1 MLRNFLRILLVA
13 VVCVLCEPA
22 SMASAHA
29 VLDNSVPT
37 SGATLEDTPLQIVLD
52 FDESVEPSLGYIRL
66 FSSSGKRVQ
75 LPVVKADAAD
85 ASIIRVVP
93 PTLAQDSYVAI
104 YRVISADGH
113 PVEGAITFR
122 VGVGAV
128 SNLSSVIET
137 ALQDS
142 ETSNAVKVAMALM
155 RFISYIAISVVLAG
169 IFFLL
174 SSDAARKGLN
184 KAVVLAGSV
193 LGLSTALLYLLH
205 GINASGGSWA
215 QKANLSI
222 VKDVFATQV
231 GESLFVR
238 IVASFL
244 LVCVVARWSNSAKEP
259 RQINKFVA
267 VFSFIILPFTYAFA
281 GHAAVDS
288 PAALTV
294 ALLALHVGAVGV
306 WCGGLL
312 LLLFIADI
320 RTTSIVEWFSRRA
333 AVLIALVVATGVVQ
347 ALLLM
352 NGIGNLTKTSYGKAL
367 IAKVCVVGVMLI
379 CAAIVR
385 RRFYESG
392 VTRLRAVLCAE
403 VVVGLVVLSITSGM
417 VAASPRPTVSNAP
430 FSTALVQGDVIANIT
445 ISRPRVGES
454 EMHVIVSPPNGS
466 LDPVLAIKARFS
478 LASGNVPPI
487 QAELNA
493 VGPNH
498 FVGTIQFVYPGEWK
512 VDVIVSPDA
521 NSEVLYSTQLSIK

>member
-1 MLRNFLRILLVA
+1 
-13 VVCVLCEPA
+13 
-22 SMASAHA
+22 MASAHA

-52 FDESVEPSLGYIRL
+52 FDESVESSLGYIKL

-75 LPVVKADAAD
+75 LPAVKADASD
-85 ASIIRVVP
+85 ASIVRVVP
-93 PTLAQDSYVAI
+93 PTLAQDSYVAV

-122 VGVGAV
+122 VGAGAV
-128 SNLSSVIET
+128 SNLASVIET

-155 RFISYIAISVVLAG
+155 RFISYIAISIVLAG

-174 SSDAARKGLN
+174 GSDAPRKGLN
-184 KAVVLAGSV
+184 RAVVLAGSV

-205 GINASGGSWA
+205 GMNASGGTWG
-215 QKANLSI
+215 QIANVSV

-231 GESLFVR
+231 GESLFAR
-238 IVASFL
+238 IVILFL
-244 LVCVVARWSNSAKEP
+244 LVCVVARWG
-259 RQINKFVA
+259 KFVA
-267 VFSFIILPFTYAFA
+267 VFAFATLPFTYAFA

-288 PAALTV
+288 PAALTI
-294 ALLALHVGAVGV
+294 ALLALHVAAVGV
-306 WCGGLL
+306 WCGGLIL
-312 LLLFIADI
+312 LIFVKDI
-320 RTTSIVEWFSRRA
+320 RTTSIVEWFSQRA
-333 AVLIALVVATGVVQ
+333 AILIAVVVATGVVQ

-352 NGIGNLTKTSYGKAL
+352 DGIGNLTKTSYGKAL
-367 IAKVCVVGVMLI
+367 IAKVCVVGIMLI

-392 VTRLRAVLCAE
+392 VSRLRAVLCAE
-403 VVVGLVVLSITSGM
+403 VVVGLVVLSITAGM

-445 ISRPRVGES
+445 ISPPRVGES

-478 LASGNVPPI
+478 LVSGSVPPI

-498 FVGTIQFVYPGEWK
+498 FVGYIQFVYPGEWK

-521 NSEVLYSTQLSIK
+521 NSEVLYSTQVKIK

>member
-1 MLRNFLRILLVA
+1 MLRNFLRIVFVA
-13 VVCVLCEPA
+13 IACVLCAPA
-22 SMASAHA
+22 TMASAHA

-37 SGATLEDTPLQIVLD
+37 SGATLEDSPLQIVLD
-52 FDESVEPSLGYIRL
+52 FDESVESSLGYIKL

-75 LPVVKADAAD
+75 LPAVKADASD
-85 ASIIRVVP
+85 ASIVRVVP
-93 PTLAQDSYVAI
+93 PTLAQDSYVAV

-122 VGVGAV
+122 VGAGAV
-128 SNLSSVIET
+128 SNLASVIET

-155 RFISYIAISVVLAG
+155 RFISYIAISIVLAG

-174 SSDAARKGLN
+174 GSDAPRKGLN
-184 KAVVLAGSV
+184 RAVVLAGSV

-205 GINASGGSWA
+205 GMNASGGSWA
-215 QKANLSI
+215 QIANVSV
-222 VKDVFATQV
+222 VKDVFSTQV
-231 GESLFVR
+231 GESLFAR
-238 IVASFL
+238 IVVSFL
-244 LVCVVARWSNSAKEP
+244 LVSVVARWG
-259 RQINKFVA
+259 KFVA
-267 VFSFIILPFTYAFA
+267 VFAFATLPFTYAFA

-288 PAALTV
+288 PAALTI
-294 ALLALHVGAVGV
+294 ALLALHVAAVGV
-306 WCGGLL
+306 WCGGLIL
-312 LLLFIADI
+312 LMFVKDI
-320 RTTSIVEWFSRRA
+320 RTTPIVEWFSQRA
-333 AVLIALVVATGVVQ
+333 AILIAVVVATGVVQ

-352 NGIGNLTKTSYGKAL
+352 DGIGNLTKTSYGKAL
-367 IAKVCVVGVMLI
+367 IAKVCVVGIMLI

-392 VTRLRAVLCAE
+392 VSRLRAVLCAE

-445 ISRPRVGES
+445 ISPPRVGES

-478 LASGNVPPI
+478 LVSGSVPPI

-498 FVGTIQFVYPGEWK
+498 FVGYIQFVYPGEWK

-521 NSEVLYSTQLSIK
+521 NSEVLYSTQVKIK

>member
-1 MLRNFLRILLVA
+1 MLRNFLRIVFVA
-13 VVCVLCEPA
+13 IACVLCAPA
-22 SMASAHA
+22 TMASAHA

-37 SGATLEDTPLQIVLD
+37 SGATLEDSPLQIVLD
-52 FDESVEPSLGYIRL
+52 FDESVESSLGYIKL

-75 LPVVKADAAD
+75 LPAVKADASD
-85 ASIIRVVP
+85 ASIVRVVP
-93 PTLAQDSYVAI
+93 PTLAQDSYVAV

-122 VGVGAV
+122 VGAGAV
-128 SNLSSVIET
+128 SNLASVIET

-155 RFISYIAISVVLAG
+155 RFISYIAISIVLAG

-174 SSDAARKGLN
+174 GSDAPRKGLN
-184 KAVVLAGSV
+184 RAVVLAGSV

-205 GINASGGSWA
+205 GMNASGGTWG
-215 QKANLSI
+215 QIANVSV

-231 GESLFVR
+231 GESLFAR
-238 IVASFL
+238 IVVSFL
-244 LVCVVARWSNSAKEP
+244 LVSVVARWG
-259 RQINKFVA
+259 KFVA
-267 VFSFIILPFTYAFA
+267 VFAFATLPFTYAFA

-288 PAALTV
+288 PAALTI
-294 ALLALHVGAVGV
+294 ALLALHVAAVGV
-306 WCGGLL
+306 WCGGLIL
-312 LLLFIADI
+312 LIFVKDI
-320 RTTSIVEWFSRRA
+320 RTTSIVEWFSQRA
-333 AVLIALVVATGVVQ
+333 AVLIAVVVATGVVQ

-352 NGIGNLTKTSYGKAL
+352 DGIGNLTKTSYGKAL
-367 IAKVCVVGVMLI
+367 IAKVCVVGIMLI

-392 VTRLRAVLCAE
+392 VSRLRAVLCAE

-445 ISRPRVGES
+445 ISPPRVGES

-478 LASGNVPPI
+478 LVSGSVPPI

-498 FVGTIQFVYPGEWK
+498 FVGYIQFVYPGEWK

-521 NSEVLYSTQLSIK
+521 NSEVLYSTQVKIK

>member
-1 MLRNFLRILLVA
+1 MLRNFLRTIFVA
-13 VVCVLCEPA
+13 VVCVLCLPA
-22 SMASAHA
+22 AMVSAHA

-37 SGATLEDTPLQIVLD
+37 SGATLEETPLQIVLD
-52 FDESVEPSLGYIRL
+52 FDESVESSLGYIKL
-66 FSSSGKRVQ
+66 FSSNGKRVQ
-75 LPVVKADAAD
+75 LPAVKADAAD
-85 ASIIRVVP
+85 ASIVRVVP
-93 PTLAQDSYVAI
+93 PTLAQDSYVAV

-122 VGVGAV
+122 VGAGAV
-128 SNLSSVIET
+128 SNLTSVIET
-137 ALQDS
+137 AFKDS
-142 ETSNAVKVAMALM
+142 ETSSALKVAMALM
-155 RFISYIAISVVLAG
+155 RLLSYIAVSVVLAV

-174 SSDAARKGLN
+174 GSHAPRKTLN
-184 KAVVLAGSV
+184 RSVVLAGSV

-205 GINASGGSWA
+205 GMNASGGTWG
-215 QKANLSI
+215 QIANVSV
-222 VKDVFATQV
+222 VKDVFTTQV
-231 GESLFVR
+231 GESLFAR
-238 IVASFL
+238 IVVSFL
-244 LVCVVARWSNSAKEP
+244 LVCAIARWGN
-259 RQINKFVA
+259 FVA
-267 VFSFIILPFTYAFA
+267 VFAFVTLPFTYAFA
-281 GHAAVDS
+281 GHSAVDS

-294 ALLALHVGAVGV
+294 ALLALHVSAIGV
-306 WCGGLL
+306 WCGGLIL
-312 LLLFIADI
+312 LIFVKDI
-320 RTTSIVEWFSRRA
+320 RTTSIVEWFSQRA
-333 AVLIALVVATGVVQ
+333 AILIAVVVATGVVQ

-352 NGIGNLTKTSYGKAL
+352 DGIGNLTKTSYGKAL

-392 VTRLRAVLCAE
+392 VSRLRAVLCAE

-445 ISRPRVGES
+445 ISPPRVGES

-478 LASGNVPPI
+478 LAISNVPPI
-487 QAELNA
+487 QVELNA

-498 FVGTIQFVYPGEWK
+498 FVGKIQFVYPGQWK

>member
-1 MLRNFLRILLVA
+1 MLRNFLRTVFVA
-13 VVCVLCEPA
+13 IACVLCAPA
-22 SMASAHA
+22 TMASAHA

-37 SGATLEDTPLQIVLD
+37 SGATLEDSPLQIVLD
-52 FDESVEPSLGYIRL
+52 FDESVESSLGYIKL

-75 LPVVKADAAD
+75 LPAVKADASD
-85 ASIIRVVP
+85 ASIVRVVP
-93 PTLAQDSYVAI
+93 PTLAQDSYVAV

-122 VGVGAV
+122 VGAGAV
-128 SNLSSVIET
+128 SNLASVIET

-155 RFISYIAISVVLAG
+155 RFISYIAISIVLAG

-174 SSDAARKGLN
+174 GSDAPRKGLN
-184 KAVVLAGSV
+184 RAVVLAGSV

-205 GINASGGSWA
+205 GMNASGGTWG
-215 QKANLSI
+215 QIANVSV

-231 GESLFVR
+231 GESLFAR
-238 IVASFL
+238 IVVSFL
-244 LVCVVARWSNSAKEP
+244 LVSVVARWG
-259 RQINKFVA
+259 KFVA
-267 VFSFIILPFTYAFA
+267 VFAFATLPFTYAFA

-288 PAALTV
+288 PAALTI
-294 ALLALHVGAVGV
+294 ALLALHVAAVGV
-306 WCGGLL
+306 WCGGLIL
-312 LLLFIADI
+312 LMFVKDI
-320 RTTSIVEWFSRRA
+320 RTTPIVEWFSQRA
-333 AVLIALVVATGVVQ
+333 AILIAVVVATGVVQ

-352 NGIGNLTKTSYGKAL
+352 DGIGNLTKTSYGKAL
-367 IAKVCVVGVMLI
+367 IAKVCVVGIMLI

-392 VTRLRAVLCAE
+392 VSRLRAVLCAE

-445 ISRPRVGES
+445 ISPPRVGES

-478 LASGNVPPI
+478 LVSGSVPPI

-498 FVGTIQFVYPGEWK
+498 FVGYIQFVYAGEWK

-521 NSEVLYSTQLSIK
+521 NSEVLYSTQVKIK

>member
-1 MLRNFLRILLVA
+1 MPRNFLRTVLVTIA
-13 VVCVLCEPA
+13 CVLCAPA
-22 SMASAHA
+22 TTASAHA

-52 FDESVEPSLGYIRL
+52 FDESVESSLGYIKL

-75 LPVVKADAAD
+75 LPAVKADASD
-85 ASIIRVVP
+85 ASIVRVVP
-93 PTLAQDSYVAI
+93 PTLAQDSYVAV

-122 VGVGAV
+122 VGAGAV
-128 SNLSSVIET
+128 SNLASVIET

-155 RFISYIAISVVLAG
+155 RFISYIAISIVLAG

-174 SSDAARKGLN
+174 GSDAPRKGLN
-184 KAVVLAGSV
+184 RAVVLAGSV

-205 GINASGGSWA
+205 GMNASGGTWG
-215 QKANLSI
+215 QIANVSV

-231 GESLFVR
+231 GESLFAR
-238 IVASFL
+238 IVVSFL
-244 LVCVVARWSNSAKEP
+244 LVSVVARWG
-259 RQINKFVA
+259 KFVA
-267 VFSFIILPFTYAFA
+267 VFAFATLPFTYAFA

-288 PAALTV
+288 PAALTI
-294 ALLALHVGAVGV
+294 ALLALHVAAVGV
-306 WCGGLL
+306 WCGGLIL
-312 LLLFIADI
+312 LMFVKDI
-320 RTTSIVEWFSRRA
+320 RTTPIVEWFSQRA
-333 AVLIALVVATGVVQ
+333 AILIAVVVATGVVQ

-352 NGIGNLTKTSYGKAL
+352 DGIGNLTKTSYGKAL
-367 IAKVCVVGVMLI
+367 IAKVCVVGIMLI

-392 VTRLRAVLCAE
+392 VSRLRAVLCAE

-445 ISRPRVGES
+445 ISPPRVGES

-478 LASGNVPPI
+478 LVSGSVPPI

-498 FVGTIQFVYPGEWK
+498 FVGYIQFVYPGEWK

-521 NSEVLYSTQLSIK
+521 NSEVLYSTQVKIK

>member
-1 MLRNFLRILLVA
+1 MLRNFLRTVLVA
-13 VVCVLCEPA
+13 IACVLCAPA
-22 SMASAHA
+22 AMASAHA

-52 FDESVEPSLGYIRL
+52 FDESVESSLGYIKL

-75 LPVVKADAAD
+75 LPAVKADASD
-85 ASIIRVVP
+85 ASIVRVVP
-93 PTLAQDSYVAI
+93 PTLAQDSYVAV

-122 VGVGAV
+122 VGAGAV
-128 SNLSSVIET
+128 SNLASVVET

-155 RFISYIAISVVLAG
+155 RFISYIAISIVLAG

-174 SSDAARKGLN
+174 GSDAPRKGLN
-184 KAVVLAGSV
+184 RAVVLAGSV

-205 GINASGGSWA
+205 GMNASGGSWA
-215 QKANLSI
+215 QIANVSV
-222 VKDVFATQV
+222 VKDVFSTQV
-231 GESLFVR
+231 GESLFAR
-238 IVASFL
+238 IVVSLL
-244 LVCVVARWSNSAKEP
+244 LVSVVARWG
-259 RQINKFVA
+259 KFVA
-267 VFSFIILPFTYAFA
+267 VFAFATLPFTYAFA

-288 PAALTV
+288 PAALTI
-294 ALLALHVGAVGV
+294 ALLALHVAAVGV
-306 WCGGLL
+306 WCGGLVL
-312 LLLFIADI
+312 LIFVKDI
-320 RTTSIVEWFSRRA
+320 RTTSIVEWFSQRA
-333 AVLIALVVATGVVQ
+333 AILIAVVVATGVVQ

-352 NGIGNLTKTSYGKAL
+352 DGIGNLTKTSYGKAL
-367 IAKVCVVGVMLI
+367 IAKVCVVGIMLI

-392 VTRLRAVLCAE
+392 VSRLRAVLCAE
-403 VVVGLVVLSITSGM
+403 VVVGLVVLTITSGM

-445 ISRPRVGES
+445 ISPPRVGES

-478 LASGNVPPI
+478 LVSGSVPPI

-498 FVGTIQFVYPGEWK
+498 FVGYIQFVYPGEWK

-521 NSEVLYSTQLSIK
+521 NSEVLYSTQVKIK

>member
-1 MLRNFLRILLVA
+1 MLRNFLRTVLVTISCLLCA
-13 VVCVLCEPA
+13 PA
-22 SMASAHA
+22 AMASAHA

-52 FDESVEPSLGYIRL
+52 FDESVESSLGYIKL

-75 LPVVKADAAD
+75 LPAVKADASD
-85 ASIIRVVP
+85 ASIVRVVP
-93 PTLAQDSYVAI
+93 PTLAQDSYVAV

-122 VGVGAV
+122 VGAGAV
-128 SNLSSVIET
+128 SNLASVIET

-155 RFISYIAISVVLAG
+155 RFISYIAISIVLAG

-174 SSDAARKGLN
+174 GSDAPRKGLN
-184 KAVVLAGSV
+184 RAVVLAGSV

-205 GINASGGSWA
+205 GMNASGGTWG
-215 QKANLSI
+215 QIANVGV

-231 GESLFVR
+231 GESLFAR
-238 IVASFL
+238 IVVSFL
-244 LVCVVARWSNSAKEP
+244 LVSVVTRWG
-259 RQINKFVA
+259 KFVA
-267 VFSFIILPFTYAFA
+267 VFAFATLPFTYAFA

-288 PAALTV
+288 PAALTI
-294 ALLALHVGAVGV
+294 ALLALHVAAVGV
-306 WCGGLL
+306 WCGGLIL
-312 LLLFIADI
+312 LIFVKDI
-320 RTTSIVEWFSRRA
+320 RTTPIVEWFSQRA
-333 AVLIALVVATGVVQ
+333 AILIAVVVATGVVQ

-352 NGIGNLTKTSYGKAL
+352 DGIGNLTKTSYGKAL
-367 IAKVCVVGVMLI
+367 IAKVCVVGIMLI

-392 VTRLRAVLCAE
+392 VSRLRAVLCAE
-403 VVVGLVVLSITSGM
+403 VLVGLVVLSITSGM

-445 ISRPRVGES
+445 ISPPRVGES

-478 LASGNVPPI
+478 LASGSVPPI

-498 FVGTIQFVYPGEWK
+498 FVGYIQFVYPGEWK

-521 NSEVLYSTQLSIK
+521 NSEVLYSTQVKIK

>member
-1 MLRNFLRILLVA
+1 MLRNFLRIVFVA
-13 VVCVLCEPA
+13 IACVLCAPA
-22 SMASAHA
+22 TMASAHA

-37 SGATLEDTPLQIVLD
+37 SGATLEDSPLQIVLD
-52 FDESVEPSLGYIRL
+52 FDESVESSLGYIKL

-75 LPVVKADAAD
+75 LPAVKADASD
-85 ASIIRVVP
+85 ASIVRVVP
-93 PTLAQDSYVAI
+93 PTLAQDSYVAV

-122 VGVGAV
+122 VGAGAV
-128 SNLSSVIET
+128 SNLASVIET

-155 RFISYIAISVVLAG
+155 RFISYIAISIVLAG

-174 SSDAARKGLN
+174 GSDAPRKGLN
-184 KAVVLAGSV
+184 RAVVLAGSV

-205 GINASGGSWA
+205 GMNASGGTWG
-215 QKANLSI
+215 QIANVSV

-231 GESLFVR
+231 GESLFAR
-238 IVASFL
+238 IVVSFL
-244 LVCVVARWSNSAKEP
+244 LVSVVARWG
-259 RQINKFVA
+259 KFVA
-267 VFSFIILPFTYAFA
+267 VFAFATLPFTYAFA

-288 PAALTV
+288 PAALTI
-294 ALLALHVGAVGV
+294 ALLALHVAAVGV
-306 WCGGLL
+306 WCGGLIL
-312 LLLFIADI
+312 LMFVKDI
-320 RTTSIVEWFSRRA
+320 RTTPIVEWFSQRA
-333 AVLIALVVATGVVQ
+333 AILIAVVVATGVVQ

-352 NGIGNLTKTSYGKAL
+352 DGIGNLTKTSYGKAL
-367 IAKVCVVGVMLI
+367 IAKVCVVGIMLI

-392 VTRLRAVLCAE
+392 VSRLRAVLCAE

-445 ISRPRVGES
+445 ISPPRVGES

-478 LASGNVPPI
+478 LVSGSVPPI

-498 FVGTIQFVYPGEWK
+498 FVGYIQFVYPGEWK

-521 NSEVLYSTQLSIK
+521 NSEVLYSTQVKIK

>member
-1 MLRNFLRILLVA
+1 
-13 VVCVLCEPA
+13 
-22 SMASAHA
+22 MASAHA

-52 FDESVEPSLGYIRL
+52 FDESVESSLGYIKL

-75 LPVVKADAAD
+75 LPAVKADASD
-85 ASIIRVVP
+85 ASIVRVVP
-93 PTLAQDSYVAI
+93 PTLAQDSYVAV

-122 VGVGAV
+122 VGAGAV
-128 SNLSSVIET
+128 SNLASVIET

-142 ETSNAVKVAMALM
+142 ETSNVVKVAMALM
-155 RFISYIAISVVLAG
+155 RFISYIAISIVLAG

-174 SSDAARKGLN
+174 GSDAPRKGLN
-184 KAVVLAGSV
+184 RAVVLAGSV
-193 LGLSTALLYLLH
+193 LGLSGALLYLLH
-205 GINASGGSWA
+205 GMNASGGTWG
-215 QKANLSI
+215 QIANVSV

-231 GESLFVR
+231 GESLFAR
-238 IVASFL
+238 IVVSFL
-244 LVCVVARWSNSAKEP
+244 LVSVVTRWG
-259 RQINKFVA
+259 KFVA
-267 VFSFIILPFTYAFA
+267 VFAFATLPFTYAFA

-288 PAALTV
+288 PAALTI
-294 ALLALHVGAVGV
+294 ALLALHVAAVGV

-333 AVLIALVVATGVVQ
+333 AIFIAFVAATGIVQ

-352 NGIGNLTKTSYGKAL
+352 DGIGNLTKTSYGKAL

-392 VTRLRAVLCAE
+392 VSRLRAVLCAE

-445 ISRPRVGES
+445 ISPPRVGES

-478 LASGNVPPI
+478 LVSGSVPPI

-498 FVGTIQFVYPGEWK
+498 FVGYIQFVYPGEWK

-521 NSEVLYSTQLSIK
+521 NSEVLYSTQVKIK

>member
-1 MLRNFLRILLVA
+1 MLRNFLRIVFVA
-13 VVCVLCEPA
+13 IACVLCAPA
-22 SMASAHA
+22 TMASAHA

-37 SGATLEDTPLQIVLD
+37 SGATLEDSPLQIVLD
-52 FDESVEPSLGYIRL
+52 FDESVESSLGYIKL

-75 LPVVKADAAD
+75 LPAVKADASD
-85 ASIIRVVP
+85 ASIVRVVP
-93 PTLAQDSYVAI
+93 PTLAQDSYVAV

-122 VGVGAV
+122 VGAGAV
-128 SNLSSVIET
+128 SNLASVIET

-155 RFISYIAISVVLAG
+155 RFISYIAISIVLAG

-174 SSDAARKGLN
+174 GSDAPRKGLN
-184 KAVVLAGSV
+184 RAVVLAGSV

-205 GINASGGSWA
+205 GMNASGGTWG
-215 QKANLSI
+215 QIANVSV

-231 GESLFVR
+231 GESLFAR
-238 IVASFL
+238 IVVSFL
-244 LVCVVARWSNSAKEP
+244 LVSVVARWG
-259 RQINKFVA
+259 KFVA
-267 VFSFIILPFTYAFA
+267 VFAFATLPFTYAFA

-288 PAALTV
+288 PAALTI
-294 ALLALHVGAVGV
+294 ALLALHVAAVGV
-306 WCGGLL
+306 WCGGLIL
-312 LLLFIADI
+312 LIFVKDI
-320 RTTSIVEWFSRRA
+320 RTTSIVEWFSQRA
-333 AVLIALVVATGVVQ
+333 AILIAVVVATGVVQ

-352 NGIGNLTKTSYGKAL
+352 DGIGNLTKTSYGKAL
-367 IAKVCVVGVMLI
+367 IAKVCVVGIMLI

-392 VTRLRAVLCAE
+392 VSRLRAVLCAE

-445 ISRPRVGES
+445 ISPPRVGES

-478 LASGNVPPI
+478 LASGSVPPI
-487 QAELNA
+487 QTELNA

-498 FVGTIQFVYPGEWK
+498 FVGYIQFVYPGEWK

-521 NSEVLYSTQLSIK
+521 NSEVLYSTQVKIK

>member
-1 MLRNFLRILLVA
+1 MLRNFLRTVLVTISCLLCA
-13 VVCVLCEPA
+13 PA
-22 SMASAHA
+22 AMASAHA

-52 FDESVEPSLGYIRL
+52 FDESVESSLGYIKL

-75 LPVVKADAAD
+75 LPAVKADASD
-85 ASIIRVVP
+85 ASIVRVVP
-93 PTLAQDSYVAI
+93 PTLAQDSYVAV

-122 VGVGAV
+122 VGAGAV
-128 SNLSSVIET
+128 SNLASVIET

-155 RFISYIAISVVLAG
+155 RFISYIAISIVLAG

-174 SSDAARKGLN
+174 GSDAPRKGLN
-184 KAVVLAGSV
+184 RAVVLAGSV

-205 GINASGGSWA
+205 GMNASGGTWG
-215 QKANLSI
+215 QIANVGV

-231 GESLFVR
+231 GESLFAR
-238 IVASFL
+238 IVVSFL
-244 LVCVVARWSNSAKEP
+244 LVSVVTRWG
-259 RQINKFVA
+259 KFVA
-267 VFSFIILPFTYAFA
+267 VFAFATLPFTYAFA

-288 PAALTV
+288 PAALTI
-294 ALLALHVGAVGV
+294 ALLALHVAAVGV
-306 WCGGLL
+306 WCGGLIL
-312 LLLFIADI
+312 LIFVKDI
-320 RTTSIVEWFSRRA
+320 RTTPIVEWFSQRA
-333 AVLIALVVATGVVQ
+333 AILIAVVVATGVVQ

-352 NGIGNLTKTSYGKAL
+352 DGIGNLTKTSYGKAL
-367 IAKVCVVGVMLI
+367 IAKVCVVGIMLI

-392 VTRLRAVLCAE
+392 VSRLRAVLCAE

-445 ISRPRVGES
+445 ISPPRVGES

-478 LASGNVPPI
+478 LVSGSVPPI

-498 FVGTIQFVYPGEWK
+498 FVGYIQFVYPGEWK

-521 NSEVLYSTQLSIK
+521 NSEVLYSTQVKIK

>member
-1 MLRNFLRILLVA
+1 MLRNFLRIVFVA
-13 VVCVLCEPA
+13 IACVLCAPA
-22 SMASAHA
+22 TMASAHA

-37 SGATLEDTPLQIVLD
+37 SGATLEDSPLQIVLD
-52 FDESVEPSLGYIRL
+52 FDESVESSLGYIKL

-75 LPVVKADAAD
+75 LPAVKADASD
-85 ASIIRVVP
+85 ASIVRVVP
-93 PTLAQDSYVAI
+93 PTLAQDSYVAV

-122 VGVGAV
+122 VGAGAV
-128 SNLSSVIET
+128 SNLASVIET

-142 ETSNAVKVAMALM
+142 ETSNAVKIAMALM
-155 RFISYIAISVVLAG
+155 RFISYIAISIVLAG

-174 SSDAARKGLN
+174 GSDAPRKGLN
-184 KAVVLAGSV
+184 RAVVLAGSV
-193 LGLSTALLYLLH
+193 LGLSGALLYLLH
-205 GINASGGSWA
+205 GMNASGGTWG
-215 QKANLSI
+215 QIANVSV

-231 GESLFVR
+231 GESLFAR
-238 IVASFL
+238 IVVSFL
-244 LVCVVARWSNSAKEP
+244 LVSVVARWG
-259 RQINKFVA
+259 KFVA
-267 VFSFIILPFTYAFA
+267 VFAFATLPFTYAFA

-288 PAALTV
+288 PAALTI
-294 ALLALHVGAVGV
+294 ALLALHVAAVGV
-306 WCGGLL
+306 WCGGLIL
-312 LLLFIADI
+312 LMFVKDI
-320 RTTSIVEWFSRRA
+320 RTTPIVEWFSQRA
-333 AVLIALVVATGVVQ
+333 AILIAVVVATGVVQ

-352 NGIGNLTKTSYGKAL
+352 DGIGNLTKTSYGKAL
-367 IAKVCVVGVMLI
+367 IAKVCVVGIMLI

-392 VTRLRAVLCAE
+392 VSRLRAVLCAE

-445 ISRPRVGES
+445 ISPPRVGES

-478 LASGNVPPI
+478 LVSGSVPPI

-498 FVGTIQFVYPGEWK
+498 FVGYIQFVYPGEWK

-521 NSEVLYSTQLSIK
+521 NSEVLYSTQVKIK

>member
-1 MLRNFLRILLVA
+1 MFRHFLHAVFVA
-13 VVCVLCEPA
+13 IICVLCAPA
-22 SMASAHA
+22 AVASAHA

-37 SGATLEDTPLQIVLD
+37 SGATLEESPLQIVLD
-52 FDESVEPSLGYIRL
+52 FDETVESSLGYIKL

-75 LPVVKADAAD
+75 LPAVKADASD
-85 ASIIRVVP
+85 ASIVRVVP
-93 PTLAQDSYVAI
+93 PTLAQDSYVAV

-122 VGVGAV
+122 VGTGAV
-128 SNLSSVIET
+128 SNLSSVIEA

-142 ETSNAVKVAMALM
+142 ETSSAVKLAMAFM
-155 RFISYIAISVVLAG
+155 RFISYIAISLVLAA

-174 SSDAARKGLN
+174 GTDTPRKMMN
-184 KAVVLAGSV
+184 RAVMLAGSA
-193 LGLSTALLYLLH
+193 LGVSTVFLFLLH
-205 GINASGGSWA
+205 GMNASGGSWG
-215 QKANLSI
+215 QIANIS
-222 VKDVFATQV
+222 VVRDVLATQV
-231 GESLFVR
+231 GEALFAR
-238 IVASFL
+238 IVVSFL
-244 LVCVVARWSNSAKEP
+244 LVCVLARWGHSEKEHQ
-259 RQINKFVA
+259 QISKFVA
-267 VFSFIILPFTYAFA
+267 VFAFVTLPFTYAFA

-294 ALLALHVGAVGV
+294 ALLAWHVTAVGV

-312 LLLFIADI
+312 LLIFITDI
-320 RTTSIVEWFSRRA
+320 RTTAIVEWFSRRA
-333 AVLIALVVATGVVQ
+333 AVLIAFVVATGVVQ

-352 NGIGNLTKTSYGKAL
+352 NGIGNISKTSYGKAL

-403 VVVGLVVLSITSGM
+403 IAFGLIVLTITSGM
-417 VAASPRPTVSNAP
+417 VAASPRSTVSNAP
-430 FSTALVQGDVIANIT
+430 FSTALVQGDVIANVT
-445 ISRPRVGES
+445 ISPPRVGES

-466 LDPVLAIKARFS
+466 LDPVLAVKARFS
-478 LASGNVPPI
+478 LASGSVPPI

-498 FVGTIQFVYPGEWK
+498 FVGYIQFVYPGDWK

-521 NSEVLYSTQLSIK
+521 NSEVLYSTQVTIQ

>member
-1 MLRNFLRILLVA
+1 MLRNFLRTVLVTIACLLCA
-13 VVCVLCEPA
+13 PA
-22 SMASAHA
+22 AMASAHA

-52 FDESVEPSLGYIRL
+52 FDESVESSLGYIKL

-75 LPVVKADAAD
+75 LPAVKADASD
-85 ASIIRVVP
+85 ASIVRVVP
-93 PTLAQDSYVAI
+93 PTLAQDSYVAV

-122 VGVGAV
+122 VGAGAV
-128 SNLSSVIET
+128 SNLASVIET

-155 RFISYIAISVVLAG
+155 RFISYIAISIVLAG

-174 SSDAARKGLN
+174 GSDAPRKGLN
-184 KAVVLAGSV
+184 RAVVLAGSV
-193 LGLSTALLYLLH
+193 LGLSGALLYLLH
-205 GINASGGSWA
+205 GMNASGGTWG
-215 QKANLSI
+215 QIANVSV

-231 GESLFVR
+231 GESLFAR
-238 IVASFL
+238 IVVSFL
-244 LVCVVARWSNSAKEP
+244 LVSVVARWG
-259 RQINKFVA
+259 KFVA
-267 VFSFIILPFTYAFA
+267 VFAFATLPFTYAFA

-288 PAALTV
+288 PAALTI
-294 ALLALHVGAVGV
+294 ALLALHVAAVGV
-306 WCGGLL
+306 WCGGLVL
-312 LLLFIADI
+312 LIFVKDI
-320 RTTSIVEWFSRRA
+320 RTTSIVEWFSQRA
-333 AVLIALVVATGVVQ
+333 AILIAVVVATGVVQ

-352 NGIGNLTKTSYGKAL
+352 DGIGNLTKTSYGKAL
-367 IAKVCVVGVMLI
+367 LAKVCVVGIMLI

-392 VTRLRAVLCAE
+392 VSRLRAVLCAE

-445 ISRPRVGES
+445 ISPPRVGES

-466 LDPVLAIKARFS
+466 LDPVLAMKARFS
-478 LASGNVPPI
+478 LVSGSVPPI

-498 FVGTIQFVYPGEWK
+498 FVGYIQFVYPGEWK

-521 NSEVLYSTQLSIK
+521 NSEVLYSTQVKIK

>member
-1 MLRNFLRILLVA
+1 MLRNFLRTVLVTIACLLCA
-13 VVCVLCEPA
+13 PA
-22 SMASAHA
+22 AMASAHA

-52 FDESVEPSLGYIRL
+52 FDESVESSLGYIKL

-75 LPVVKADAAD
+75 LPAVKADASD
-85 ASIIRVVP
+85 ASIVRVVP
-93 PTLAQDSYVAI
+93 PTLAQDSYVAV

-122 VGVGAV
+122 VGAGAV
-128 SNLSSVIET
+128 SNLASVIET

-142 ETSNAVKVAMALM
+142 ETSNVVKVAMALM
-155 RFISYIAISVVLAG
+155 RFISYIAISIVLAG

-174 SSDAARKGLN
+174 GSDAPRKGLN
-184 KAVVLAGSV
+184 RAVVLAGSV

-205 GINASGGSWA
+205 GMNASGGTWG
-215 QKANLSI
+215 QIANVSV

-231 GESLFVR
+231 GESLFAR
-238 IVASFL
+238 IVVSFL
-244 LVCVVARWSNSAKEP
+244 LVSVVARWG
-259 RQINKFVA
+259 KFVA
-267 VFSFIILPFTYAFA
+267 VFAFATLPFTYAFA
-281 GHAAVDS
+281 GHAADDS
-288 PAALTV
+288 PAALTI
-294 ALLALHVGAVGV
+294 ALLALHVAAVGV
-306 WCGGLL
+306 WCGGLIL
-312 LLLFIADI
+312 LIFVKDI
-320 RTTSIVEWFSRRA
+320 RTTSIVEWFSQRA
-333 AVLIALVVATGVVQ
+333 AVLIAVVVATGVVQ

-352 NGIGNLTKTSYGKAL
+352 DGIGNLTKTSYGKAL
-367 IAKVCVVGVMLI
+367 IAKVCVVGIMLI

-392 VTRLRAVLCAE
+392 VSRLRAVLCAE
-403 VVVGLVVLSITSGM
+403 VVVGLIVLSITSGM

-445 ISRPRVGES
+445 ISPPRVGES

-478 LASGNVPPI
+478 LASGSVPPI
-487 QAELNA
+487 QTELNA

-498 FVGTIQFVYPGEWK
+498 FVGYIQFVYPGEWK
-512 VDVIVSPDA
+512 VDVIVSPNA
-521 NSEVLYSTQLSIK
+521 NSEVLYSTQVKIK

>member
-1 MLRNFLRILLVA
+1 MLRNFLRTVLVA
-13 VVCVLCEPA
+13 IACVLCAPA
-22 SMASAHA
+22 AMASAHA

-52 FDESVEPSLGYIRL
+52 FDESVESSLGYIKL

-75 LPVVKADAAD
+75 LPAVKADASD
-85 ASIIRVVP
+85 ASIVRVVP
-93 PTLAQDSYVAI
+93 PTLAQDSYVAV

-122 VGVGAV
+122 VGAGAV
-128 SNLSSVIET
+128 SNLASVIET

-155 RFISYIAISVVLAG
+155 RFISYIAISIVLAG

-174 SSDAARKGLN
+174 GSDAPRKGLN
-184 KAVVLAGSV
+184 RAVVLAGSV

-205 GINASGGSWA
+205 GMNASGGSWA
-215 QKANLSI
+215 QIANVSV
-222 VKDVFATQV
+222 VKDVFSTQV
-231 GESLFVR
+231 GESLFAR
-238 IVASFL
+238 IVVSFL
-244 LVCVVARWSNSAKEP
+244 LVSVVARWG
-259 RQINKFVA
+259 KFVA
-267 VFSFIILPFTYAFA
+267 VFAFATLPFTYAFA

-288 PAALTV
+288 PAALTI
-294 ALLALHVGAVGV
+294 ALLALHVAAVGV
-306 WCGGLL
+306 WCGGLIL
-312 LLLFIADI
+312 LIFVKDI
-320 RTTSIVEWFSRRA
+320 RTTSIVEWFSQRA
-333 AVLIALVVATGVVQ
+333 AILIAVVVATGVVQ

-352 NGIGNLTKTSYGKAL
+352 DGIGNLTKTSYGKAL
-367 IAKVCVVGVMLI
+367 IAKVCVVGIMLI

-392 VTRLRAVLCAE
+392 VSRLRAVLCAE

-445 ISRPRVGES
+445 ISPPRVGES

-478 LASGNVPPI
+478 LVSGSVPPI

-498 FVGTIQFVYPGEWK
+498 FVGYIQFVYAGEWK

-521 NSEVLYSTQLSIK
+521 NSEVLYSTQVKIK

>member
-1 MLRNFLRILLVA
+1 MLRNFLRIVFVA
-13 VVCVLCEPA
+13 IACVLCAPA
-22 SMASAHA
+22 TMASAHA

-37 SGATLEDTPLQIVLD
+37 SGATLEDSPLQIVLD
-52 FDESVEPSLGYIRL
+52 FDESVESSLGYIKL

-75 LPVVKADAAD
+75 LPAVKADASD
-85 ASIIRVVP
+85 ASIVRVVP
-93 PTLAQDSYVAI
+93 PTLAQDSYVAV

-122 VGVGAV
+122 VGAGAV
-128 SNLSSVIET
+128 SNLASVIET

-142 ETSNAVKVAMALM
+142 ETSNVVKVAMALM
-155 RFISYIAISVVLAG
+155 RFISYIAISIVLAG

-174 SSDAARKGLN
+174 GSDAPRKGLN
-184 KAVVLAGSV
+184 RAVVLAGSV

-205 GINASGGSWA
+205 GMNASGGSWA
-215 QKANLSI
+215 QIANVSV
-222 VKDVFATQV
+222 VKDVFSTQV
-231 GESLFVR
+231 GESLFAR
-238 IVASFL
+238 IVVSFL
-244 LVCVVARWSNSAKEP
+244 LVCVVARWG
-259 RQINKFVA
+259 KFVA
-267 VFSFIILPFTYAFA
+267 VFAFATLPFTYAFA

-288 PAALTV
+288 PAALTI
-294 ALLALHVGAVGV
+294 ALLALHVAAVGV
-306 WCGGLL
+306 WCGGLIL
-312 LLLFIADI
+312 LIFVKDI
-320 RTTSIVEWFSRRA
+320 RTTSIVEWFSQRA
-333 AVLIALVVATGVVQ
+333 AILIAVVVATGVVQ

-352 NGIGNLTKTSYGKAL
+352 DGIGNLTKTSYGKAL
-367 IAKVCVVGVMLI
+367 LAKVCVVGIMLI

-392 VTRLRAVLCAE
+392 VSRLRAVLCAE

-445 ISRPRVGES
+445 ISPPRVGES

-478 LASGNVPPI
+478 LVSGSVPPI

-498 FVGTIQFVYPGEWK
+498 FVGYIQFVYPGEWK

-521 NSEVLYSTQLSIK
+521 NSEVLYSTQVKIK

>member
-1 MLRNFLRILLVA
+1 MLRNFLRTVLVTISCLLCA
-13 VVCVLCEPA
+13 PA
-22 SMASAHA
+22 AMASAHA

-52 FDESVEPSLGYIRL
+52 FDESVESSLGYIKL

-75 LPVVKADAAD
+75 LPAVKADASD
-85 ASIIRVVP
+85 ASIVRVVP
-93 PTLAQDSYVAI
+93 PTLAQDSYVAV

-122 VGVGAV
+122 VGAGAV
-128 SNLSSVIET
+128 SNLASVIET

-142 ETSNAVKVAMALM
+142 ETSNAVKIAMALM
-155 RFISYIAISVVLAG
+155 RFISYIAISIVLAG

-174 SSDAARKGLN
+174 GSDAPRKGLN
-184 KAVVLAGSV
+184 RAVVLAGSV
-193 LGLSTALLYLLH
+193 LGLSGALLYLLH
-205 GINASGGSWA
+205 GMNASGGTWG
-215 QKANLSI
+215 QIANVSV

-231 GESLFVR
+231 GESLFAR
-238 IVASFL
+238 IVVSFL
-244 LVCVVARWSNSAKEP
+244 LVSVVARWGKL
-259 RQINKFVA
+259 VA
-267 VFSFIILPFTYAFA
+267 VFAFATLPFTYAFA

-288 PAALTV
+288 PAALTI
-294 ALLALHVGAVGV
+294 ALLALHVAAVGV
-306 WCGGLL
+306 WCGGLIL
-312 LLLFIADI
+312 LIFVKDI
-320 RTTSIVEWFSRRA
+320 RTTPIVEWFSQRA
-333 AVLIALVVATGVVQ
+333 AILIAVVVATGVVQ

-352 NGIGNLTKTSYGKAL
+352 DGIGNLTKTSYGKAL
-367 IAKVCVVGVMLI
+367 IAKVCVVGIMLI

-392 VTRLRAVLCAE
+392 VSRLRAVLCAE

-445 ISRPRVGES
+445 ISPPRVGES

-478 LASGNVPPI
+478 LVSGSVPPI

-498 FVGTIQFVYPGEWK
+498 FVGYIQFVYPGEWK

-521 NSEVLYSTQLSIK
+521 NSEVLYSTQVKIK

>member
-1 MLRNFLRILLVA
+1 MLRNFLRIVFVA
-13 VVCVLCEPA
+13 IACVLCAPA
-22 SMASAHA
+22 TMASAHA

-37 SGATLEDTPLQIVLD
+37 SGATLEDSPLQIVLD
-52 FDESVEPSLGYIRL
+52 FDESVESSLGYIKL

-75 LPVVKADAAD
+75 LPAVKADASD
-85 ASIIRVVP
+85 ASIVRVVP
-93 PTLAQDSYVAI
+93 PTLEQDSYVAV

-122 VGVGAV
+122 VGAGAV
-128 SNLSSVIET
+128 SNLASVIET

-142 ETSNAVKVAMALM
+142 ETSNVVKVAMALM
-155 RFISYIAISVVLAG
+155 RFISYIAISIVLAG

-174 SSDAARKGLN
+174 GSDAPRKGLN
-184 KAVVLAGSV
+184 RAVVLAGSV

-205 GINASGGSWA
+205 GMNASGGTWG
-215 QKANLSI
+215 QIANVSV

-231 GESLFVR
+231 GESLFAR
-238 IVASFL
+238 IVVSFL
-244 LVCVVARWSNSAKEP
+244 LVSVVARWG
-259 RQINKFVA
+259 KFVA
-267 VFSFIILPFTYAFA
+267 VFAFATLPFTYAFA

-288 PAALTV
+288 PAALTI
-294 ALLALHVGAVGV
+294 ALLALHVAAVGV
-306 WCGGLL
+306 WCGGLIL
-312 LLLFIADI
+312 LMFVKDI
-320 RTTSIVEWFSRRA
+320 RTTPIVEWFSQRA
-333 AVLIALVVATGVVQ
+333 AILIAVVVATGVVQ

-352 NGIGNLTKTSYGKAL
+352 DGIGNLTKTSYGKAL
-367 IAKVCVVGVMLI
+367 IAKVCVVGIMLI

-392 VTRLRAVLCAE
+392 VSRLRAVLCAE

-445 ISRPRVGES
+445 ISPPRVGES

-478 LASGNVPPI
+478 LVSGSVPPI

-498 FVGTIQFVYPGEWK
+498 FVGYIQFVYPGEWK

-521 NSEVLYSTQLSIK
+521 NSEVLYSTQVKIK

>member
-1 MLRNFLRILLVA
+1 MLRNFLRTVLVTIACLLCA
-13 VVCVLCEPA
+13 PA
-22 SMASAHA
+22 AMASAHA

-52 FDESVEPSLGYIRL
+52 FDESVESSLGYIKL

-75 LPVVKADAAD
+75 LPAVKADASD
-85 ASIIRVVP
+85 ASIVRVVP
-93 PTLAQDSYVAI
+93 PTLAQDSYVAV

-122 VGVGAV
+122 VGAGAV
-128 SNLSSVIET
+128 SNLASVIET

-142 ETSNAVKVAMALM
+142 ETSNVVKVAMALM
-155 RFISYIAISVVLAG
+155 RFISYIAISIVLAG

-174 SSDAARKGLN
+174 GSDAPRKGLN
-184 KAVVLAGSV
+184 RAVVLAGSV
-193 LGLSTALLYLLH
+193 LGLSGALLYLLH
-205 GINASGGSWA
+205 GMNASGGTWG
-215 QKANLSI
+215 QIANVSV

-231 GESLFVR
+231 GESLFAR
-238 IVASFL
+238 IVVSFL
-244 LVCVVARWSNSAKEP
+244 LVSVVTRWG
-259 RQINKFVA
+259 KFVA
-267 VFSFIILPFTYAFA
+267 VFAFATLPFTYAFA

-288 PAALTV
+288 PAALTI
-294 ALLALHVGAVGV
+294 ALLALHVAAVGV
-306 WCGGLL
+306 WCGGLIL
-312 LLLFIADI
+312 LIFVKDI
-320 RTTSIVEWFSRRA
+320 RTTPIVEWFSQRA
-333 AVLIALVVATGVVQ
+333 AILIAVVVATGVVQ

-352 NGIGNLTKTSYGKAL
+352 DGIGNLTKTSYGKAL
-367 IAKVCVVGVMLI
+367 IAKVCVVGIMLI

-392 VTRLRAVLCAE
+392 VSRLRAVLCAE
-403 VVVGLVVLSITSGM
+403 VLVGLVVLSITSGM

-445 ISRPRVGES
+445 ISPLRVGES

-466 LDPVLAIKARFS
+466 LDPVLAIRARFS
-478 LASGNVPPI
+478 LVSGSVPPI

-498 FVGTIQFVYPGEWK
+498 FVGYIQFVYPGEWK

-521 NSEVLYSTQLSIK
+521 NSEVLYSTEVKIK

>member
-1 MLRNFLRILLVA
+1 MLRNFLRTVLVTISCLLCA
-13 VVCVLCEPA
+13 PA
-22 SMASAHA
+22 TMASAHA

-37 SGATLEDTPLQIVLD
+37 SGATLEDSPLQIVLD
-52 FDESVEPSLGYIRL
+52 FDESVESSLGYIKL

-75 LPVVKADAAD
+75 LPAVKADASD
-85 ASIIRVVP
+85 ASIVRVVP
-93 PTLAQDSYVAI
+93 PTLAQDSYVAV

-122 VGVGAV
+122 VGAGAV
-128 SNLSSVIET
+128 SNLASVIET

-155 RFISYIAISVVLAG
+155 RFISYIAISIVLAG

-174 SSDAARKGLN
+174 GSDAPRKGLN
-184 KAVVLAGSV
+184 RAVVLAGSV

-205 GINASGGSWA
+205 GMNASGGSWA
-215 QKANLSI
+215 QIANVSV
-222 VKDVFATQV
+222 VKDVFSTQV
-231 GESLFVR
+231 GESLFAR
-238 IVASFL
+238 IVVSFL
-244 LVCVVARWSNSAKEP
+244 LVSVVARWG
-259 RQINKFVA
+259 KFVA
-267 VFSFIILPFTYAFA
+267 VFAFATLPFTYAFA

-288 PAALTV
+288 PAALTI
-294 ALLALHVGAVGV
+294 ALLALHVAAVGV
-306 WCGGLL
+306 WCGGLIL
-312 LLLFIADI
+312 LIFVKDI
-320 RTTSIVEWFSRRA
+320 RTTSIVEWFSQRA
-333 AVLIALVVATGVVQ
+333 AILIAVVVATGVVQ

-352 NGIGNLTKTSYGKAL
+352 DGIGNLTKTSYGKAL
-367 IAKVCVVGVMLI
+367 IAKVCVVGIMLI

-392 VTRLRAVLCAE
+392 VSRLRAVLCAE

-445 ISRPRVGES
+445 ISPPRVGES

-478 LASGNVPPI
+478 LVSGSVPPI

-498 FVGTIQFVYPGEWK
+498 FVGYIQFVYPGEWK

-521 NSEVLYSTQLSIK
+521 NSEVLYSTQVKIK

>member
-1 MLRNFLRILLVA
+1 MLRNFLRIVFVA
-13 VVCVLCEPA
+13 IACVLCAPA
-22 SMASAHA
+22 AMASAHA

-52 FDESVEPSLGYIRL
+52 FDESVESSLGYIKL

-75 LPVVKADAAD
+75 LPAVKADASD
-85 ASIIRVVP
+85 ASIVRVVP
-93 PTLAQDSYVAI
+93 PTLAQDSYLAV

-122 VGVGAV
+122 VGAGAV
-128 SNLSSVIET
+128 SNLASVIET

-142 ETSNAVKVAMALM
+142 ETSNVVKVAMALM
-155 RFISYIAISVVLAG
+155 RFISYIAISTVLAG

-174 SSDAARKGLN
+174 GSDAPRKGLN
-184 KAVVLAGSV
+184 RAVVLAGSV
-193 LGLSTALLYLLH
+193 LGLSGALLYLLH
-205 GINASGGSWA
+205 GMNASGGTWG
-215 QKANLSI
+215 QIANVSV

-231 GESLFVR
+231 GESLFAR
-238 IVASFL
+238 IVVSFL
-244 LVCVVARWSNSAKEP
+244 LVSVVARWG
-259 RQINKFVA
+259 KFVA
-267 VFSFIILPFTYAFA
+267 VFAFATLPFTYAFA

-288 PAALTV
+288 PAALTI
-294 ALLALHVGAVGV
+294 ALLALHVAAVGV
-306 WCGGLL
+306 WCGGLIL
-312 LLLFIADI
+312 LIFVKDI
-320 RTTSIVEWFSRRA
+320 RTTLIVEWFSQRA
-333 AVLIALVVATGVVQ
+333 AILIAVVVATGVVQ

-352 NGIGNLTKTSYGKAL
+352 DGIGNLTKTSYGKAL
-367 IAKVCVVGVMLI
+367 IAKVCVVGIMLI

-392 VTRLRAVLCAE
+392 VSRLRAVLCAE
-403 VVVGLVVLSITSGM
+403 VVVGLVVLSITSGL

-445 ISRPRVGES
+445 ISPPRVGES

-466 LDPVLAIKARFS
+466 LDPVLAMKARFS
-478 LASGNVPPI
+478 LVSGSVPPI

-498 FVGTIQFVYPGEWK
+498 FVGYIQFVYAGEWK

-521 NSEVLYSTQLSIK
+521 NSEVLYSTQVKIK

>member
-1 MLRNFLRILLVA
+1 MLRNFLRTVLVTISCLLCA
-13 VVCVLCEPA
+13 PA
-22 SMASAHA
+22 AMASAHA

-52 FDESVEPSLGYIRL
+52 FDESVESSLGYIKL

-75 LPVVKADAAD
+75 LPAVKADASD
-85 ASIIRVVP
+85 ASIVRVVP
-93 PTLAQDSYVAI
+93 PTLAQDSYVAV

-122 VGVGAV
+122 VGAGAV
-128 SNLSSVIET
+128 SNLASVIET

-142 ETSNAVKVAMALM
+142 ETSNAVKIAMALM
-155 RFISYIAISVVLAG
+155 RFISYIAISIVLAG

-174 SSDAARKGLN
+174 GSDAPRKGLN
-184 KAVVLAGSV
+184 RAVVLAGSV
-193 LGLSTALLYLLH
+193 LGLSGALLYLLH
-205 GINASGGSWA
+205 GMNASGGTWG
-215 QKANLSI
+215 QIANVSV

-231 GESLFVR
+231 GESLFAR
-238 IVASFL
+238 IVVSFL
-244 LVCVVARWSNSAKEP
+244 LVSVVARWG
-259 RQINKFVA
+259 KFVA
-267 VFSFIILPFTYAFA
+267 VFAFVTLPFTYAFA

-288 PAALTV
+288 PAALTI
-294 ALLALHVGAVGV
+294 ALLALHVAAVGV
-306 WCGGLL
+306 WCGGLIL
-312 LLLFIADI
+312 LIFVKDI
-320 RTTSIVEWFSRRA
+320 RTTSIVEWFSQRA
-333 AVLIALVVATGVVQ
+333 AVLIAVVVATGVVQ

-352 NGIGNLTKTSYGKAL
+352 DGIGNLTKTSYGKAL
-367 IAKVCVVGVMLI
+367 IAKVCVVGIMLI

-392 VTRLRAVLCAE
+392 VSRLRAVLCAE

-445 ISRPRVGES
+445 ISPPRVGES

-478 LASGNVPPI
+478 LVSGSVPPI

-498 FVGTIQFVYPGEWK
+498 FVGYIQFVYPGEWK

-521 NSEVLYSTQLSIK
+521 NSEVLYSTQVKIK

>member
-1 MLRNFLRILLVA
+1 MLRNFLRTVLVA
-13 VVCVLCEPA
+13 IACVLCAPA
-22 SMASAHA
+22 AMASAHA

-52 FDESVEPSLGYIRL
+52 FDESVESSLGYIKL

-75 LPVVKADAAD
+75 LPAVKADASD
-85 ASIIRVVP
+85 ASIVRVVP
-93 PTLAQDSYVAI
+93 PTLAQDSYVAV

-122 VGVGAV
+122 VGAGAV
-128 SNLSSVIET
+128 SNLASVIET

-155 RFISYIAISVVLAG
+155 RFISYIAISIVLAG

-174 SSDAARKGLN
+174 GSDAPRKGLN
-184 KAVVLAGSV
+184 RAVVLAGSV

-205 GINASGGSWA
+205 GMNASGGTWG
-215 QKANLSI
+215 QIANVSV

-231 GESLFVR
+231 GESLFAR
-238 IVASFL
+238 IVVSFL
-244 LVCVVARWSNSAKEP
+244 LVSVVARWG
-259 RQINKFVA
+259 KFVA
-267 VFSFIILPFTYAFA
+267 VFAFATLPFTYAFA

-288 PAALTV
+288 PAALTI
-294 ALLALHVGAVGV
+294 ALLALHVATVGV
-306 WCGGLL
+306 WCGGLIL
-312 LLLFIADI
+312 LIFVKDI
-320 RTTSIVEWFSRRA
+320 RTTSIVEWFSQRA
-333 AVLIALVVATGVVQ
+333 AILIAVVVATGVVQ

-352 NGIGNLTKTSYGKAL
+352 DGIGNLTKTSYGKAL
-367 IAKVCVVGVMLI
+367 IAKVCVVGIMLI

-392 VTRLRAVLCAE
+392 VSRLRAVLCAE

-445 ISRPRVGES
+445 ISPPRVGES

-478 LASGNVPPI
+478 LVSGSVPPI

-498 FVGTIQFVYPGEWK
+498 FVGYIQFVYPGEWK

-521 NSEVLYSTQLSIK
+521 NSEVLYSTQVKIK